1 MVFNKLFPKL
11 AFACLA
17 AATGSVSHT
26 PFPPA
31 RGHHSSR
38 DDGGE
43 GGVAEELM
51 RQTGTLTLG
60 LTLPL
65 FLRALGHGVG
75 NTFIRPMASS
85 AVERWRLQ
93 LLPAERWG

>member
-1 MVFNKLFPKL
+1 M
-11 AFACLA
+11 
-17 AATGSVSHT
+17 
-26 PFPPA
+26 
-31 RGHHSSR
+31 
-38 DDGGE
+38 
-43 GGVAEELM
+43 AEELM